1 MKLLKIYLKVFII
14 FTAVMLVYNYI
25 FIKTNFR
32 TIIITSLVISTL
44 NAVIIYNREYYC
56 TDVSIVDF

>member
-14 FTAVMLVYNYI
+14 FTAVMLVINYI

-44 NAVIIYNREYYC
+44 NAVIIYKRE
-56 TDVSIVDF
+56 SN